1 MKIFPAAIQLDILKR
16 FAGPFFF
23 CLSVIVALLVMQFL
37 ILFTDRLVGKDLP
50 LITIFELIFSN
61 LASLIVLAVPM
72 SVLAA
77 SLLVYGK
84 VSELNEYT
92 ALRAAGIHPWHLLQ
106 PVFIVSLFLF
116 FGMMYFSN
124 NILPRA
130 NLEAKRLWT
139 DIRLLK
145 PAFDVQPGV
154 FYEGID
160 GYTFLARQVDNQTD
174 TLFNITLYRDQGS
187 SGRAVFRANKGH
199 LNSEPHHQ
207 TLHLQLFDGNV
218 TRWIPQTNQNRL
230 LEQSS
235 FGMYSIRFDISNLN
249 PSRTNPDDVKNDRS
263 MNIAELKQVID
274 SVRSEISTQRSVFDR
289 KENFYVRTIT
299 SYTKPADSVTISV
312 FNTSPNTLPDFMI
325 QNMKNS
331 GIAFLETNAIPATDR
346 INMMRNTIESLRSS
360 QLDFENLSLNL
371 RWRQERIAEYQVE
384 IYKKYAIPFITVVF
398 FLCGATIGLL
408 SRRGNLGF
416 AAIVSAILSTIYWIS
431 IIQGEKWADR
441 LYVSPL
447 VGMWG
452 GNVLLSGL
460 VIILLLKL
468 IRERLLSNSINHLS
482 PS

>member
-1 MKIFPAAIQLDILKR
+1 MKILPAAIQRDILKR

-23 CLSVIVALLVMQFL
+23 CFFVIVALLVMQFL

-50 LITIFELIFSN
+50 LITILELIFSN

-92 ALRAAGIHPWHLLQ
+92 ALRAAGVHPWHMLQ
-106 PVFIVSLFLF
+106 PVFIVAVLLFG
-116 FGMMYFSN
+116 GMIYFSN
-124 NILPRA
+124 IILPQA

-139 DIRLLK
+139 DIRLLR

-160 GYTFLARQVDNQTD
+160 GYTFLARQVDNETD
-174 TLFNITLYRDQGS
+174 TLYNITLYRDQGS
-187 SGRAVFRANKGH
+187 SGRAVFRADKGH
-199 LNSEPHHQ
+199 LSSEPLRQ
-207 TLHLQLFDGNV
+207 TLHLQLYNGNV
-218 TRWIPQTNQNRL
+218 TRWIPQSNQNRL

-263 MNIAELKQVID
+263 MNIAELREVID
-274 SVRSEISTQRSVFDR
+274 TVRTEINTQLSMFDR
-289 KENFYVRTIT
+289 KENFYVRNIT
-299 SYTKPADSVTISV
+299 SYTEPVDTQWT
-312 FNTSPNTLPDFMI
+312 TSFKFASSELPDFMV
-325 QNMKNS
+325 QNLDNS
-331 GIAFLETNAIPATDR
+331 GFAFLESKSIPAVDR
-346 INMMRNTIESLRSS
+346 INMMRSTIESFRSS
-360 QLDFENLSLNL
+360 RLDFENLALNL

-384 IYKKYAIPFITVVF
+384 IYKKFAVPFVTIVF

-416 AAIVSAILSTIYWIS
+416 AAIVSAILSTVYWIS

-441 LYVSPL
+441 LYISPL
-447 VGMWG
+447 WGMWG
-452 GNVLLSGL
+452 GNVLLGIVAL
-460 VIILLLKL
+460 VLLAKL
-468 IRERLLSNSINHLS
+468 IRERLFSNSIKSLS

>member
-1 MKIFPAAIQLDILKR
+1 MKILPVAIQRDILKR
-16 FAGPFFF
+16 FAGPFLFCFF
-23 CLSVIVALLVMQFL
+23 VIVALLVMQFL

-50 LITIFELIFSN
+50 MFTILELIFSN

-92 ALRAAGIHPWHLLQ
+92 SLRAAGVHPWHLLQ
-106 PVFIVSLFLF
+106 PVFFVAVLLF
-116 FGMMYFSN
+116 FGMVYFSN
-124 NILPRA
+124 VILPQA

-160 GYTFLARQVDNQTD
+160 GYTFLARKVDNETD
-174 TLFNITLYRDQGS
+174 TLYNITLYRDQGS
-187 SGRAVFRANKGH
+187 AGRAVFRADKGH
-199 LNSEPHHQ
+199 LSSEPHRQ
-207 TLHLQLFDGNV
+207 TLHLQLYDGNV
-218 TRWIPQTNQNRL
+218 TRWIPQSNQTRL

-263 MNIAELKQVID
+263 MNIAELRQVID
-274 SVRSEISTQRSVFDR
+274 TVRTEISTQRQLFTR
-289 KENFYVRTIT
+289 KENMYVSRIT
-299 SYTKPADSVTISV
+299 MYTPPVDTVWNPTYITTATQ
-312 FNTSPNTLPDFMI
+312 LPDFMVE
-325 QNMKNS
+325 NMKHS
-331 GIAFLETNAIPATDR
+331 GISFLETDAIPAIDR
-346 INMMRNTIESLRSS
+346 ITMMRNTIESLRSS
-360 QLDFENLSLNL
+360 RLDFENLALNL

-384 IYKKYAIPFITVVF
+384 IYKKYAVPFVTIVF
-398 FLCGATIGLL
+398 FFCGATIGLL
-408 SRRGNLGF
+408 SKRGNLGF
-416 AAIVSAILSTIYWIS
+416 AAIVSAILSTVYWIS

-452 GNVLLSGL
+452 GNMLLSAL
-460 VIILLLKL
+460 AIILLLKL
-468 IRERLLSNSINHLS
+468 IRERLFSNSIKHLS
-482 PS
+482 AS

>member
-1 MKIFPAAIQLDILKR
+1 MKILPSAIQRDILKR
-16 FAGPFFF
+16 FTGPFLFCFF
-23 CLSVIVALLVMQFL
+23 VIVALLIMQFL

-50 LITIFELIFSN
+50 IITILELIFSN

-77 SLLVYGK
+77 SLIVYGK

-92 ALRAAGIHPWHLLQ
+92 ALRAAGVHPWHMLQ
-106 PVFIVSLFLF
+106 PVFIVAILLFG
-116 FGMMYFSN
+116 GMVYFSN
-124 NILPRA
+124 VILPQA

-139 DIRLLK
+139 DIRLLR

-160 GYTFLARQVDNQTD
+160 GYTFLARQVDNETD
-174 TLFNITLYRDQGS
+174 TLYNITLYRDQGS

-199 LNSEPHHQ
+199 LSSEPLRQ
-207 TLHLQLFDGNV
+207 TLHLQLYDGNV
-218 TRWIPQTNQNRL
+218 TRWIPQANQNKL

-249 PSRTNPDDVKNDRS
+249 PSRTNPEDVKNDRS
-263 MNIAELKQVID
+263 MNIDELRQVID
-274 SVRSEISTQRSVFDR
+274 TVLTEINTQKSVFDR
-289 KENFYVRTIT
+289 KENFYLRNIT
-299 SYTKPADSVTISV
+299 SYTEPVDTQWT
-312 FNTSPNTLPDFMI
+312 TSYRFASSELPDFMV
-325 QNMKNS
+325 QNLANS
-331 GIAFLETNAIPATDR
+331 GIAFLETQSIPAVDR

-360 QLDFENLSLNL
+360 RLDFENLALNL

-384 IYKKYAIPFITVVF
+384 IYKKFAVPFVTIVF

-408 SRRGNLGF
+408 SKRGNLGF
-416 AAIVSAILSTIYWIS
+416 AAIVSAILSTVYWIS

-441 LYVSPL
+441 LYLSPL
-447 VGMWG
+447 LGMWG
-452 GNVLLSGL
+452 GNLLLGIVAMVLLA
-460 VIILLLKL
+460 KL
-468 IRERLLSNSINHLS
+468 IRERLFSNSIKSLS

>member
-1 MKIFPAAIQLDILKR
+1 MKILPAAIQRDILRR
-16 FAGPFFF
+16 FAGPFLF
-23 CLSVIVALLVMQFL
+23 CFSVIVALLVMQFL

-50 LITIFELIFSN
+50 AATILELIFSN

-84 VSELNEYT
+84 LSELNEYT

-106 PVFIVSLFLF
+106 PVFVVAMLMFV
-116 FGMMYFSN
+116 GMVYFSN
-124 NILPRA
+124 FILPNA

-139 DIRLLK
+139 DIRLLR

-160 GYTFLARQVDNQTD
+160 GYTFLARDVDTATD
-174 TLFNITLYRDQGS
+174 TMYNITLYRDQGT
-187 SGRAVFRANKGH
+187 SGRAVFRADKGH
-199 LNSEPHHQ
+199 LASEPQRQ
-207 TLHLQLFDGNV
+207 TLHLQLYDGNV

-235 FGMYSIRFDISNLN
+235 FGKYSIRFDISNLN

-263 MNIAELKQVID
+263 MNIAELRQVID
-274 SVRSEISTQRSVFDR
+274 SVGTEIASQRAVFDR
-289 KENFYVRTIT
+289 KENLYLSTIT
-299 SYTKPADSVTISV
+299 HYTSTDDTVWTQTNPTTT
-312 FNTSPNTLPDFMI
+312 TSLPDYMI
-325 QNMKNS
+325 DNMRES
-331 GIAFLETNAIPATDR
+331 EYAFLKTDAIPAADR

-360 QLDFENLSLNL
+360 RLDFENLALNL
-371 RWRQERIAEYQVE
+371 RWRHERIAEYTVE
-384 IYKKYAIPFITVVF
+384 IYKKFAVPFVTIIF
-398 FLCGATIGLL
+398 FFCGATIGLL
-408 SRRGNLGF
+408 SKKGNLGF

-441 LYVSPL
+441 LFVSPL

-452 GNVLLSGL
+452 GN
-460 VIILLLKL
+460 ILLGLLAL
-468 IRERLLSNSINHLS
+468 ILVTMLMRERIFSNSVRS
-482 PS
+482 VPTP